1 MKKMKKK
8 KNKYLKRIE
17 LINFKSL
24 KIIILFLKNK
34 KLK

>member
-1 MKKMKKK
+1 MKKK

-17 LINFKSL
+17 LINLKSL
-24 KIIILFLKNK
+24 KLIILFLKTK

>member
-1 MKKMKKK
+1 MKMMKKK
-8 KNKYLKRIE
+8 RNKYLKRIE

-24 KIIILFLKNK
+24 KLIILFLKTK